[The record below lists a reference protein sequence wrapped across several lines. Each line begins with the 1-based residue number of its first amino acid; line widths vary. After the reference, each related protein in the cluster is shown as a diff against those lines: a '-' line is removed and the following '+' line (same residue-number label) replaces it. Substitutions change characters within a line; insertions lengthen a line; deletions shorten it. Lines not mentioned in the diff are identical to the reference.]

1 MFKTINNQKCYMLNL
16 QMIPRQNQLNQPV
29 NSQKVQQQNTYQAP
43 NTQMPYAGAPVQQ
56 QSYQSQPT
64 YQQQYVQNPY
74 QQPAQVQPQNSM
86 PVQPQ
91 IAESSNDYTQE
102 LKMSLDVGE
111 IATDIENVSDFDIA
125 YDDLPF

>member
-29 NSQKVQQQNTYQAP
+29 NSQRVQQQNMYQAP

-64 YQQQYVQNPY
+64 YQ
-74 QQPAQVQPQNSM
+74 
-86 PVQPQ
+86 
-91 IAESSNDYTQE
+91 
-102 LKMSLDVGE
+102 
-111 IATDIENVSDFDIA
+111 
-125 YDDLPF
+125 

>member
-16 QMIPRQNQLNQPV
+16 HMIPRQNQLNQSV
-29 NSQKVQQQNTYQAP
+29 NSQKVQQNTYQAP

-56 QSYQSQPT
+56 QSYQSQPA
-64 YQQQYVQNPY
+64 YQQQYAQNSY
-74 QQPAQVQPQNSM
+74 QQPAQVQPQNSV

-91 IAESSNDYTQE
+91 LAEPSNDYTQE

-111 IATDIENVSDFDIA
+111 IATDIENMSDFDIA
-125 YDDLPF
+125 DDDLPF

>member
-29 NSQKVQQQNTYQAP
+29 NSQRVQQQNTYQAP
-43 NTQMPYAGAPVQQ
+43 NTQMPYAEAPVQQ
-56 QSYQSQPT
+56 QSYQSQST
-64 YQQQYVQNPY
+64 YQQQYVQNSH
-74 QQPAQVQPQNSM
+74 QQPAQVQPQNSV

-91 IAESSNDYTQE
+91 LAEPSNDYTQE

>member
-16 QMIPRQNQLNQPV
+16 QMIPRQNQLNQPA
-29 NSQKVQQQNTYQAP
+29 NSQRVQQQNTYQTP

-74 QQPAQVQPQNSM
+74 QQPAQVQSQNSV

>member
-16 QMIPRQNQLNQPV
+16 QMIPRQNQFNQPV
-29 NSQKVQQQNTYQAP
+29 NSQRVQQQNTYQAP

-56 QSYQSQPT
+56 QSHQSQPA
-64 YQQQYVQNPY
+64 YQQQYAQNSY

-91 IAESSNDYTQE
+91 IAEFSNDYTQE
-102 LKMSLDVGE
+102 LKTSLDVGE

>member
-29 NSQKVQQQNTYQAP
+29 NSQKVQQNTYQAP
-43 NTQMPYAGAPVQQ
+43 NTQMPYAEAPVQQ

-64 YQQQYVQNPY
+64 YQQQYAQNSY
-74 QQPAQVQPQNSM
+74 QQPAQVQPQL
-86 PVQPQ
+86 
-91 IAESSNDYTQE
+91 AESSNDYTQE

-111 IATDIENVSDFDIA
+111 IATDIENMSDFDIA
-125 YDDLPF
+125 DDDLPF

>member
-29 NSQKVQQQNTYQAP
+29 NSQRVQQQNTYQAQ

-56 QSYQSQPT
+56 QSYQSQPA
-64 YQQQYVQNPY
+64 YQQQYAQNSY
-74 QQPAQVQPQNSM
+74 QQTVQSQPQNQV
-86 PVQPQ
+86 PVQIQ
-91 IAESSNDYTQE
+91 SNESSNEYTQE

>member
-29 NSQKVQQQNTYQAP
+29 NSQRVQQQNTYQAP

-56 QSYQSQPT
+56 QLYQSQPA
-64 YQQQYVQNPY
+64 YQQQYAQNPY

-91 IAESSNDYTQE
+91 FAEPSNDYTQE

>member
-1 MFKTINNQKCYMLNL
+1 MFKTINNQTCYMLNL

-29 NSQKVQQQNTYQAP
+29 NSQRVQQQNTYQAP

-56 QSYQSQPT
+56 QSYQSQLA
-64 YQQQYVQNPY
+64 YQQQYAQNSY
-74 QQPAQVQPQNSM
+74 QQPAQVQPQNSVS
-86 PVQPQ
+86 VQPQ
-91 IAESSNDYTQE
+91 LAESSNDYTQE

>member
-29 NSQKVQQQNTYQAP
+29 NSQKVQQNTYQVP

-74 QQPAQVQPQNSM
+74 QQPTQVQPQNSV
-86 PVQPQ
+86 PVQSQP
-91 IAESSNDYTQE
+91 AEPSNDYTQE

-111 IATDIENVSDFDIA
+111 IAADIENVSNFDIA

>member
-29 NSQKVQQQNTYQAP
+29 NSQRVQQQNTYQAP
-43 NTQMPYAGAPVQQ
+43 NTQMPYAGAPIQQ

-74 QQPAQVQPQNSM
+74 QQPAQVQSQNSV

-91 IAESSNDYTQE
+91 PAEPSNDYTQE

>member
-29 NSQKVQQQNTYQAP
+29 NSQRVQQQNTYQAP

-56 QSYQSQPT
+56 QSYQSQPV
-64 YQQQYVQNPY
+64 YQQQYAQNSY

-91 IAESSNDYTQE
+91 HAEPSNDYTQE

-111 IATDIENVSDFDIA
+111 IATDIENVSNFDIA